1 MIKAKIYN
9 QNIKLDCESVASDS
23 VKYLKIKFYED
34 EDWNG
39 AVKTAV
45 FKNEEQGKSVTVIL
59 EEGNDLYLGDNTCY
73 IPFEVIKPPC
83 FSVSVSGLKGDTII
97 TTLPERIR
105 VYQSGD
111 ITGEEADTYTPSQY
125 EQLVGIYTDA
135 KNIAQS
141 VRDDADNGVFK
152 GEKGKDAITDIEYNP
167 ESENAQSGKAVAE
180 ALGGLT
186 KVFAPVIK
194 QNLKGKMITAN
205 DVSAVE
211 HDLKV
216 SVIKLKN
223 HFDVNCVTQQDNDNA
238 KVEIKSENILS
249 ITPKEANRVIIL
261 GKLTDICPAV
271 KGGDTIDL
279 FYESSASKN
288 SLGLQYTD
296 GTDLNGGRV
305 IFTAGASKNTIATL
319 PEDIDEIYVF
329 YTGLGDVT
337 DRTLSEITLTN
348 GATED
353 ASDVNVKRYGKNL
366 ADLTKGLNACLK
378 LNADGSYTMERTS
391 SARFS
396 GNIPL
401 YIPENTVIAIS
412 AKILKDTTGMNVGIE
427 FTKFDGTK
435 SYGSM
440 NISTGQCIAN
450 SGAKEIASF
459 RFFHE
464 NSVQAGQYAQ
474 FKDFQVEINTTPTE
488 YEPYKLQTV
497 MANSDGTVNG
507 LTSLSPNM
515 TLLTEDNVDL
525 ECEYMADTKAYI
537 DNKIAAIK

>member
-223 HFDVNCVTQQDNDNA
+223 HFDVTKVTERDNDNA
-238 KVEIKSENILS
+238 KVEIKSDNTLS
-249 ITPKEANRVIIL
+249 ITPKEANKLIIL
-261 GKLTDICPAV
+261 GKLTDICPAI
-271 KGGDTIDL
+271 KGGDTVDL
-279 FYESSASKN
+279 FYKSSASNN

-296 GTDLNGGRV
+296 GTDLNGGKV

-329 YTGLGDVT
+329 YAGLGDVT
-337 DRTLSEITLTN
+337 NRTLSEITLTN

-378 LNADGSYTMERTS
+378 LNADGSYIMERTS
-391 SARFS
+391 SGRFS
-396 GNIPL
+396 ASIPL
-401 YIPENTVIAIS
+401 YIPKNTVIAIS
-412 AKILKDTTGMNVGIE
+412 AKILKDTAGTNVGIE
-427 FTKFDGTK
+427 FTKFDGAK
-435 SYGSM
+435 SYG
-440 NISTGQCIAN
+440 NINVSTGQGLVN
-450 SGAKEIASF
+450 SGSKDIISF
-459 RFFHE
+459 KLFLE
-464 NSVQAGQYAQ
+464 ATVQVGQYVQ
-474 FKDFQVEINTTPTE
+474 FRDFQVEINTTPTE
-488 YEPYKLQTV
+488 YEPYNLQTA

-525 ECEYMADTKAYI
+525 VCEYMADTKAYV